1 MKKGTT
7 GTHYKP
13 TGRRD
18 QSFTLRLTS
27 EELTMIRTKA
37 ELSGMPVSEFIIN
50 ACTGKKVFG
59 YKKPTNT
66 PDDNIPGQ
74 IEFNQ

>member
-50 ACTGKKVFG
+50 ACTGKKVSG
-59 YKKPTNT
+59 YKKPTT
-66 PDDNIPGQ
+66 IPDDNIPGQ